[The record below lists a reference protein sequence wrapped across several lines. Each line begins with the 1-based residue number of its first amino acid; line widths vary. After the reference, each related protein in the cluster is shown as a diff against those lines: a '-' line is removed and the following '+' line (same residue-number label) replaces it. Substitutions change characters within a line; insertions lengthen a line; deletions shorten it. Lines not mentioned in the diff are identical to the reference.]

1 MPVRPGLPTWL
12 ENGRALIC
20 PGRKPQAPLAPPR
33 PSFISE
39 PEPSS
44 RPLQELKLPGPD
56 EAMSPEVAIELMVRG
71 EYGVIQDYL
80 DRLLFER
87 FSRSS
92 L

>member
-1 MPVRPGLPTWL
+1 
-12 ENGRALIC
+12 
-20 PGRKPQAPLAPPR
+20 
-33 PSFISE
+33 
-39 PEPSS
+39 
-44 RPLQELKLPGPD
+44 LQELKLPGPD